1 MQRFTEIYYDDALRF
16 AQYIQA
22 TEGGDIELV
31 REDSVG
37 FPMPAKNRVFGDMV
51 DCLKIRNIEI
61 AFLENR
67 KNPNA
72 DKKHKNRSLYRYII
86 GQRIREIRELNGMS
100 LEDLSA
106 KTDIQANNLRN
117 IESGRLSINTD
128 MLCLIANALDAHV
141 SIVRNI

>member
-31 REDSVG
+31 REDSVC

-61 AFLENR
+61 AFLESR

>member
-51 DCLKIRNIEI
+51 DCLKIRKMPTKSIRTGACI
-61 AFLENR
+61 DTSSVSAFVRLEN
-67 KNPNA
+67 
-72 DKKHKNRSLYRYII
+72 LT
-86 GQRIREIRELNGMS
+86 E
-100 LEDLSA
+100 
-106 KTDIQANNLRN
+106 
-117 IESGRLSINTD
+117 
-128 MLCLIANALDAHV
+128 
-141 SIVRNI
+141 

>member
-1 MQRFTEIYYDDALRF
+1 
-16 AQYIQA
+16 
-22 TEGGDIELV
+22 
-31 REDSVG
+31 
-37 FPMPAKNRVFGDMV
+37 
-51 DCLKIRNIEI
+51 
-61 AFLENR
+61 
-67 KNPNA
+67 
-72 DKKHKNRSLYRYII
+72 
-86 GQRIREIRELNGMS
+86 MS

>member
-61 AFLENR
+61 AFLESR